1 MKFLVILFLLPL
13 LAFSLEVD
21 SKLTLRVVKVS
32 SSQKTILINR
42 GVEDGLVKNN
52 HAKFYVSTG
61 VVARG
66 VVVKVSPTR
75 SVWSLYRIVNNN
87 YIVKDQVLK
96 LKITTELKVTKDE
109 SRSLVSDDQSFVTN
123 RNPRDLGIPLAEG
136 ADDVKGLEVSDLTKD
151 VEELESTNTSRIV
164 RSSSKRI
171 ELGASGTY
179 EANSSV
185 TSSEN
190 TEFSGADN
198 KVNLNL
204 FLEYYLNSL
213 DGKLGNLSLRFI
225 YGLNNSNTI
234 SYEGTTT
241 KEAINEYGGGL
252 SYHFKSTKDVSIIN
266 PFLDT
271 SFLLGTI
278 TSSYTPGEGTS
289 AATENN
295 TTGSST
301 ALGFGGGIKYLS
313 SFGLGF
319 RVKLEYISR
328 SIKFAQAVVN
338 ANEYTKSQAGP
349 RFMFG
354 ASYRF

>member
-1 MKFLVILFLLPL
+1 MHN
-13 LAFSLEVD
+13 S
-21 SKLTLRVVKVS
+21 RVVKVS
-32 SSQKTILINR
+32 STQKTILINR

-75 SVWSLYRIVNNN
+75 SVWSLYRIVNNS
-87 YIVKDQVLK
+87 YIIKDQVLK

-123 RNPRDLGIPLAEG
+123 TNPRDLGIPLAEG
-136 ADDVKGLEVSDLTKD
+136 ADDAKGLDMKNLQMEVD
-151 VEELESTNTSRIV
+151 ELERTNVSSVV
-164 RSSSKRI
+164 RTSSKKI

-179 EANSSV
+179 EASSSL

-190 TEFSGADN
+190 NEFSGVDN
-198 KVNLNL
+198 KVNLNI
-204 FLEYYLNSL
+204 FLEYYMNTLS
-213 DGKLGNLSLRFI
+213 GKLQNLSLRFV
-225 YGLNNSNTI
+225 YGLNSTSTI

-241 KEAINEYGGGL
+241 KESISEYGGGL
-252 SYHFKSTKDVSIIN
+252 SYHFKSTKDVSVIN
-266 PFLDT
+266 PYLDT
-271 SFLLGTI
+271 SFLIGTV
-278 TSSYTPGEGTS
+278 TSSYSPGEGTS
-289 AATENN
+289 SSDSGN

-313 SFGLGF
+313 SMGVGF
-319 RVKLEYISR
+319 RVKLEYLSR
-328 SIKFAQAVVN
+328 TIQYSPAVLN
-338 ANEYTKSQAGP
+338 ADEYTKSQAGP